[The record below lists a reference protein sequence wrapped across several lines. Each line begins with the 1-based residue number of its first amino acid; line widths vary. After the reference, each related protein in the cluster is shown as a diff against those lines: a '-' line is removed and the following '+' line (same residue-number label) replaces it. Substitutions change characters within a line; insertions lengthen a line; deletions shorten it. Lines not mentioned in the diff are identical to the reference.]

1 MPVCGCKVWGK
12 DRDGEAQFLCEVSEM
27 TMEIE

>member
-12 DRDGEAQFLCEVSEM
+12 DRAEAQFLCEVSEM